1 MTRKP
6 QVGGGA
12 SHAAQVRKALTHPI
26 IDADGH
32 YIETMPILKPYLI
45 DSVREIAGANLAK
58 KVEAG
63 AAGVD
68 YDETVLRPWSKLTD
82 EERSARGISRP
93 PWWTLPAAN
102 TLDRAT
108 STIPKL
114 LASRL
119 DDLGIDFAVLYPSR
133 MLTATAI
140 PDPDLRVA
148 VCRSL
153 NKFYAEVYAPY
164 ADRLTPVAQV
174 PTHNPEEAI
183 AELEYAVQTLGF
195 KSILINGLVHRPLS
209 GATDS
214 SGRPNWGSV
223 NGTRID
229 TLGLDSE
236 YDYDPFWKRCVE
248 LKVSPA
254 SHTPGMGWGSRQ
266 SVSSYMYNHI
276 GSFGAAMEATC
287 KGIFMGGVTRRF
299 PELRFGLLEG
309 GVGWAVTLLH
319 DLLEHWDKR
328 NKNTIHNLDPKNID
342 ADMMMA
348 LFAEYSDSIYGPN
361 APGLRES
368 FAALEPE
375 PPYTNEWTALDV
387 DSEEDL
393 IGSFEKNFYFGCEA
407 DDTSIA
413 WAFNDKLNPG
423 GVRLRAMFSSDIGHW
438 DVKDMTR
445 VLGEAY
451 ALVEHHHITEKD
463 FSDFTFGFPVEFY
476 GALNQDFFKGTRV
489 EAQAKAHLKSVA

>member
-1 MTRKP
+1 MAKQTK
-6 QVGGGA
+6 
-12 SHAAQVRKALTHPI
+12 AARVRAELNHPV

-32 YIETMPILKPYLI
+32 YIETMPILKPFLI
-45 DSVREIAGANLAK
+45 DSVRELAGANLAK

-68 YDETVLRPWSKLTD
+68 YDETVLRPWSKLTQD
-82 EERSARGISRP
+82 ERSSRGISRP

-108 STIPKL
+108 SHIPKL

-140 PDPDLRVA
+140 PDPELRGA

-153 NKFYAEVYAPY
+153 NRFYAEAYAPY
-164 ADRLTPVAQV
+164 ADRVTPVAQI
-174 PTHNPEEAI
+174 PTHNPAEAI

-195 KSILINGLVHRPLS
+195 KSVLINGLVHRPLS
-209 GATDS
+209 GATDMA
-214 SGRPNWGSV
+214 GRPNWGAV
-223 NGTRID
+223 AATRID

-236 YDYDPFWKRCVE
+236 YDYDPFWRRCVE
-248 LKVSPA
+248 LKVCPA

-266 SVSSYMYNHI
+266 SVSNYMYNHI

-287 KGIFMGGVTRRF
+287 KGLFMGGVTRRF

-309 GVGWAVTLLH
+309 GVGWACTLLS
-319 DLLEHWDKR
+319 DLIEHWEKR
-328 NKNTIHNLDPKNID
+328 NRKTIHNLDPKRID
-342 ADMMMA
+342 ADMMMS
-348 LFAEYSDSIYGPN
+348 LFSEYGDAMFGPD

-375 PPYTNEWTALDV
+375 PPYTDEWTALDV
-387 DSEEDL
+387 GSEEEL
-393 IGSFEKNFYFGCEA
+393 VRSFEKNFYFGCEA
-407 DDTSIA
+407 DDISIA
-413 WAFNDKLNPG
+413 WAFNSRLNPEG
-423 GVRLRAMFSSDIGHW
+423 ARLRAMFSSDIGHW
-438 DVKDMTR
+438 DVTDMTE
-445 VLGEAY
+445 VLGEAHE
-451 ALVEHHHITEKD
+451 LVEHGHITEQD

-476 GALNQDFFKGTRV
+476 ASLNRDFFKGTRV
-489 EAQAKAHLKSVA
+489 EAAAKKHLDSGK

>member
-1 MTRKP
+1 MTRKSSSAD
-6 QVGGGA
+6 GG
-12 SHAAQVRKALTHPI
+12 SHAAKVRKSLNHPV

-82 EERSARGISRP
+82 EERAARGISRP

-140 PDPDLRVA
+140 PDPELRVA

-153 NKFYAEVYAPY
+153 NKYYAEVYGPY

-174 PTHNPEEAI
+174 PTHNPQEAI
-183 AELEYAVQTLGF
+183 AELEYAVQILGF

-209 GATDS
+209 GATDA

-223 NGTRID
+223 NRTPID
-229 TLGLDSE
+229 TLGLDS
-236 YDYDPFWKRCVE
+236 
-248 LKVSPA
+248 
-254 SHTPGMGWGSRQ
+254 
-266 SVSSYMYNHI
+266 
-276 GSFGAAMEATC
+276 
-287 KGIFMGGVTRRF
+287 
-299 PELRFGLLEG
+299 
-309 GVGWAVTLLH
+309 
-319 DLLEHWDKR
+319 
-328 NKNTIHNLDPKNID
+328 
-342 ADMMMA
+342 
-348 LFAEYSDSIYGPN
+348 
-361 APGLRES
+361 
-368 FAALEPE
+368 
-375 PPYTNEWTALDV
+375 
-387 DSEEDL
+387 
-393 IGSFEKNFYFGCEA
+393 
-407 DDTSIA
+407 
-413 WAFNDKLNPG
+413 
-423 GVRLRAMFSSDIGHW
+423 
-438 DVKDMTR
+438 
-445 VLGEAY
+445 
-451 ALVEHHHITEKD
+451 
-463 FSDFTFGFPVEFY
+463 
-476 GALNQDFFKGTRV
+476 
-489 EAQAKAHLKSVA
+489 